1 MFVDNSYL
9 QMTSLFL
16 FPGRPAVSIIMA
28 RSFKRR
34 FDKRHYPLLGEDLD
48 TPVNQDDMVH
58 LRGRKH
64 AAKPLSVSVQ
74 RIYDLLV
81 DPVTGKWKWPVNDAD
96 EVYPGILLGDG

>member
-1 MFVDNSYL
+1 
-9 QMTSLFL
+9 MTSLFL